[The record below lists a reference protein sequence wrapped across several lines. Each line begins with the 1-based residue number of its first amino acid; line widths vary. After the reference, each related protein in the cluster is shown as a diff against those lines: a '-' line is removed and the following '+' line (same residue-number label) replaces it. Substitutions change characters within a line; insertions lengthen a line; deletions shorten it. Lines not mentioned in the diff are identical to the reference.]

1 MNMQKGMTLL
11 EVMVAL
17 VVFALAGIALMKT
30 TAQQVRGISWMEDK
44 ILASWLADNQMVQL
58 HLDKVWSDKNWNEK
72 TVYFAGKSGT
82 YAGEGR
88 AMKLY
93 SRVLWM
99 LKFGIIKRTSLR
111 LFHYVA
117 MWDANDQTTS

>member
-72 TVYFAGKSGT
+72 TVYFAGKEW
-82 YAGEGR
+82 YLRWRGESNETVQQR
-88 AMKLY
+88 ALDVEVWHNKEDK
-93 SRVLWM
+93 SAV
-99 LKFGIIKRTSLR
+99 ISLR
-111 LFHYVA
+111 SYVGCE
-117 MWDANDQTTS
+117 

>member
-72 TVYFAGKSGT
+72 TVYFAGKEW
-82 YAGEGR
+82 YLRWRGESNETVQQS
-88 AMKLY
+88 ALDVEVWHNKEDK
-93 SRVLWM
+93 SAV
-99 LKFGIIKRTSLR
+99 ISLR
-111 LFHYVA
+111 SYVGCE
-117 MWDANDQTTS
+117 WPDN